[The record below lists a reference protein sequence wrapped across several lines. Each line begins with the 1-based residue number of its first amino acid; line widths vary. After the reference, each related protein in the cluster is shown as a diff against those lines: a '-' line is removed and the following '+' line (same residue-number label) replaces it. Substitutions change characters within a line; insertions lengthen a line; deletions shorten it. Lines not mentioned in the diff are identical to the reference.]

1 MMNNFMKIFKKKKIN
16 VAQILLT
23 YSDTEDRRKSLN
35 CRETI
40 NELMKMNILPIIN
53 ENDSVA
59 IDELKFGDNDRLAA
73 RVAQI
78 SDSDCLILL
87 SDIGGL
93 FTSNPKKNK
102 SALLKNVIK
111 TIDEKVLKMAS
122 DDTNIYGTGG
132 MTTKL
137 EAAKIA
143 VNSGCLTVIC
153 NGKRKNPIQ
162 KYLKKMM
169 EQYFFQKKKIK
180 NNIKNWIAA
189 TVKPTGRVIID
200 EGATIALN
208 KGASLLPSGI
218 TGVYGNFLKGDIVK
232 IENKNGYELGKG
244 ITYYDCNELKK
255 IKGKK
260 TSDLKNILGYHGRDE
275 VIHRDFL
282 KLND

>member
-1 MMNNFMKIFKKKKIN
+1 M
-16 VAQILLT
+16 
-23 YSDTEDRRKSLN
+23 
-35 CRETI
+35 
-40 NELMKMNILPIIN
+40 
-53 ENDSVA
+53 A

-162 KYLKKMM
+162 K
-169 EQYFFQKKKIK
+169 
-180 NNIKNWIAA
+180 
-189 TVKPTGRVIID
+189 
-200 EGATIALN
+200 
-208 KGASLLPSGI
+208 
-218 TGVYGNFLKGDIVK
+218 
-232 IENKNGYELGKG
+232 
-244 ITYYDCNELKK
+244 
-255 IKGKK
+255 
-260 TSDLKNILGYHGRDE
+260 
-275 VIHRDFL
+275 
-282 KLND
+282 